1 MARKGFFEGSRV
13 AAAPPA
19 RTLPQCGACGL
30 HHGCNTPKMA
40 VSGAGG
46 ERVLFLATAPD
57 EIDDEKGF
65 HFNNKAGQ
73 YLRRVLSTL
82 GFNLDEDG
90 WKTNAL
96 ICYPPNYRKPTTAE
110 IEYCRPNLTRV
121 IKKLKPTTIIPL
133 GGPAVAAVLGPIWQ
147 DDIGPV
153 SRWVGWRIPCRAYN
167 AWVCPTWY
175 PSNTLREEDP
185 VLDRQFK
192 NHLAAAVALPGPP
205 WPKGV
210 PEPADMVRRVADP
223 AVATRWL
230 NRCATAKDGA
240 IAWDFETNMLK
251 PDSEDARI
259 VSCAVAWGR
268 RGPERCIA
276 FPWHG
281 EAITAMSALL
291 VSPIPK
297 IASNLKFEDRWCRKA
312 FGHRVRAWA
321 WDTMLAAHVADNR
334 PGITSVKFQAF
345 VRFGVPVWNE
355 RVEPYLKTKGDEKMN
370 AILREIDIM
379 DLLLYNGLDA
389 LLEFRVACDQIS
401 ELGYPWPW

>member
-1 MARKGFFEGSRV
+1 MANKGFFVGSKV
-13 AAAPPA
+13 TQAAPE

-30 HHGCNTPKMA
+30 YRGCNTPKME

-46 ERVLFLATAPD
+46 ERVLFVAEAPG
-57 EIDDEKGF
+57 EKEDAKGTQLIG
-65 HFNNKAGQ
+65 KAGKR
-73 YLRRVLSTL
+73 LRGVLDKI
-82 GFNLDEDG
+82 GFDLDEDG

-96 ICYPPNYRKPTTAE
+96 ICRPPGNRKPTAAE
-110 IEYCRPNLTRV
+110 VGYCRPNLTRA
-121 IKKLKPTTIIPL
+121 IKELKPTTIIPL
-133 GGPAVAAVLGPIWQ
+133 GGPAVAAVLGPIWRE
-147 DDIGPV
+147 DIGKV
-153 SRWVGWRIPCRAYN
+153 GRWVGWRIPCQAYN
-167 AWVCPTWY
+167 AWVCPTWH
-175 PSNTLREEDP
+175 PSYILREEDP
-185 VLDRQFK
+185 VLNKQFH
-192 NHLAAAVALPGPP
+192 NHLAAALAYTTPP
-205 WPKGV
+205 WPKG
-210 PEPADMVRRVADP
+210 PPKPAAMVRRMVDP

-230 NRCATAKDGA
+230 NVCATAKDGA

-251 PDSEDARI
+251 PDGPDARI

-268 RGPERCIA
+268 REPEGCVA

-281 EAITAMSALL
+281 PAIPAMGKLL
-291 VSPIPK
+291 RSPIPK

-345 VRFGVPVWNE
+345 VRLGMPLWNE
-355 RVEPYLKTKGDEKMN
+355 KIEPFLKTQKDEKMN

-389 LLEFRVACDQIS
+389 LLEFRVACDQIN